1 MVETV
6 GTVLVVDDE
15 ADCRTLYRIW
25 LQKSFDVVTAKDG
38 IEALD
43 QFDETIDIVLLDR
56 EMSRKDGIEVATEL
70 AARDAD
76 AFVAM
81 ISGVEPGTDLLE
93 IPVDE
98 YLQKPV
104 GREDVLGLVDRAM
117 ALSQYRRRFRQF
129 CSLATRIATVEQH
142 VHQTE
147 LDGDATYRDA
157 VARLE
162 RERRRV
168 ETASLPGDVV
178 DELPSV
184 PRDAPTAQESF

>member
-25 LQKSFDVVTAKDG
+25 LREAFDVVTAADG
-38 IEALD
+38 VEALD
-43 QFDETIDIVLLDR
+43 RFDETVDVVILDR
-56 EMSRKDGIEVATEL
+56 EMSRKDGVEVATEL

-81 ISGVEPGTDLLE
+81 ISGIEPGTELLE

-104 GREDVLGLVDRAM
+104 GREDVLGLLDRATT
-117 ALSQYRRRFRQF
+117 LGEYGDRFRRF
-129 CSLATRIATVEQH
+129 CSLAARIATVEQH

-162 RERRRV
+162 RERRTV
-168 ETASLPGDVV
+168 EAASLSGDAV
-178 DELPSV
+178 DELPPST
-184 PRDAPTAQESF
+184 RDSPTAQESL

>member
-15 ADCRTLYRIW
+15 SDCRALYRIW
-25 LQKSFDVVTAKDG
+25 LREAFDVMTAKDG
-38 IEALD
+38 VEALD
-43 QFDETIDIVLLDR
+43 QFDETVDVVILDR
-56 EMSRKDGIEVATEL
+56 EMSRKDGTEVATEL

-81 ISGVEPGTDLLE
+81 VSGVEPGTDLLE

-117 ALSQYRRRFRQF
+117 ALGQYRDRFRRF
-129 CSLATRIATVEQH
+129 CSLAARVATVEQR
-142 VHQTE
+142 VHRTE
-147 LDGDATYRDA
+147 LDGDATYREA

-162 RERRRV
+162 RERRTV
-168 ETASLPGDVV
+168 EAASLPGDAV
-178 DELPSV
+178 DELLPSSG
-184 PRDAPTAQESF
+184 DAPTAQESL